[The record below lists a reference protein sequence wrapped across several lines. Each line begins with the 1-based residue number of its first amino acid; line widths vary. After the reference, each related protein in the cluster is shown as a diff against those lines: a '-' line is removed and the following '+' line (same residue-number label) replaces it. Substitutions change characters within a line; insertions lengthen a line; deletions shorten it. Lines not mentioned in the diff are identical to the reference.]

1 MAAGGTLDRFKQ
13 TVQKQYLN
21 LFWGSY
27 ATLKPETKRNNQ
39 ARNEALNKHKKKLKK
54 YFNTIKYT

>member
-1 MAAGGTLDRFKQ
+1 MQKYLVYSKHHIFCTTEGTLDRFEQ

-27 ATLKPETKRNNQ
+27 ATLKSETKRN
-39 ARNEALNKHKKKLKK
+39 
-54 YFNTIKYT
+54 I